1 MVLTFILLSIG
12 RDQNRLALNE
22 TLAAQLWDVSEAAVA
37 KWAKPL

>member
-1 MVLTFILLSIG
+1 VQWNIK
-12 RDQNRLALNE
+12 AKNE